1 MAVLNRRGF
10 GGKPPPKK
18 KPQQRYFAQLNL
30 ELAASV
36 RLAWPAE
43 ERVSLAR
50 LS

>member
-10 GGKPPPKK
+10 GGKKTK
-18 KPQQRYFAQLNL
+18 QGYFAQLNL
-30 ELAASV
+30 NTHKLAARV

-43 ERVSLAR
+43 EHVSLAR